1 MPQDRRLVQAVARLS
16 AAATLDA
23 DPGDMLRELCVA
35 AARAIPVDS
44 VGVMEVEARDGRR
57 ETVRFVA
64 VEGRVAP
71 AEAVQEALQ
80 LGPCHDA
87 VMTQDVVV
95 VEDLG
100 QMHDTWGPFVTTA
113 LAVEVQAVVAVPL
126 LSRDVVWGTL
136 DIYRRTAGPWD
147 EHEIEAARLLADV
160 AVSYLVMAHDRD
172 EARAARREIEHRA
185 LHDQLTDLP
194 NRSLLFDRMSHA
206 VAASQR
212 TGKALAVAFLDLD
225 GFKGVNDTLGHAGG
239 DAVLVEVARRLAATA
254 RTADTL
260 ARLAGDEFVL
270 LFEDV
275 PPEPEPRARAVRALT
290 ERLARAFGEPLRVAG
305 RSLPVTASIGVV
317 VIRPGAG
324 ASPDELLHA
333 ADSAMYE
340 AKAHGPGAVVVHDR
354 VESLSA

>member
-16 AAATLDA
+16 AAATRDA
-23 DPGDMLRELCVA
+23 DAGEMLRELCVA

-44 VGVMEVEARDGRR
+44 VGVMEVELRDGRR
-57 ETVRFVA
+57 DTVRFVA

-87 VMTQDVVV
+87 VVTQDVVV
-95 VEDLG
+95 VDDLG
-100 QMHDTWGPFVTTA
+100 RMHDAWGPFVTTA

-126 LSRDVVWGTL
+126 LSRAAVWGTL
-136 DIYRRTAGPWD
+136 DMYRRTAGPWD

-185 LHDQLTDLP
+185 LHDQLTGLP
-194 NRSLLFDRMSHA
+194 NRSLLFDRMAHA
-206 VAASQR
+206 VAATAR
-212 TGKALAVAFLDLD
+212 TGKAVAVAFLDLD

-239 DAVLVEVARRLAATA
+239 DVVLVEVARRLLATA

-260 ARLAGDEFVL
+260 SRLAGDEFVL
-270 LFEDV
+270 LCEDI

-290 ERLARAFGEPLRVAG
+290 ERLGRAFGEPVRVG
-305 RSLPVTASIGVV
+305 GTSLAVTASVGVV
-317 VIRPGAG
+317 VTRPDAE
-324 ASPDELLHA
+324 ASPETLLHA